1 MALTLNQKIEMT
13 ETLWDS
19 IYHEA
24 QQLPITDE
32 QARLL
37 EQRLAAYGENPEAG
51 QSWEQVVTSIKTQ
64 K

>member
-24 QQLPITDE
+24 QQLPITEE

-37 EQRLAAYGENPEAG
+37 EQRLVAYAADPQAG
-51 QSWEQVVTSIKTQ
+51 QSWDEVVASIKTQ

>member
-19 IYHEA
+19 IYNEA

-32 QARLL
+32 QAQLL
-37 EQRLAAYGENPEAG
+37 EQRLAAYGESPEAG
-51 QSWEQVVTSIKTQ
+51 QRWEQVIASIKAQ

>member
-1 MALTLNQKIEMT
+1 MTLTLNQKIEMT

-24 QQLPITDE
+24 QQLPITEE
-32 QARLL
+32 QAQLL
-37 EQRLAAYGENPEAG
+37 EQRLAAYAATPQAG
-51 QSWEQVVTSIKTQ
+51 QSWDEVVASIKAQ

>member
-1 MALTLNQKIEMT
+1 MTLTLNQKIEMT

-24 QQLPITDE
+24 QQLPITEE
-32 QARLL
+32 QAQLL
-37 EQRLAAYGENPEAG
+37 EQRLAAYGADPQAG
-51 QSWEQVVTSIKTQ
+51 QSWDEVVTSIKKQ

>member
-32 QARLL
+32 QAQLL
-37 EQRLAAYGENPEAG
+37 EQRLAAYAAAPQAG
-51 QSWEQVVTSIKTQ
+51 QSWDEVVASIKSP